1 MNWRIRQH
9 RPVVRSMRREQRL
22 PNILTYLDIAST
34 AGRMQ
39 LEFRA
44 DQNMEIRFI
53 KENCVCGKHF
63 HMVRKG

>member
-1 MNWRIRQH
+1 M
-9 RPVVRSMRREQRL
+9 
-22 PNILTYLDIAST
+22 TYLDIAST

-53 KENCVCGKHF
+53 KENACAGNIFTWLGKDD
-63 HMVRKG
+63 VDAK